1 MTHISRLALAIA
13 FTLPLACDK
22 GATPE
27 TTGEPVAQATASAK
41 AEPKERGDKP
51 RGLRGARGRL
61 SPVGMMLAAAA
72 TLTLDDA
79 QKPKVDGLRASLKD
93 DATRQAVRKLNESLA
108 AAVKAGT
115 VEASKLETELAAL
128 DAAAKSRRDAEVT
141 ALAEL
146 HKLLNAEQRKS
157 VVASVRESHVARAE
171 RGGDG
176 DKAPAAGPG
185 MGRGGPGAWRGK
197 AAGRGAGEGARAG
210 SLEGLTKDLA
220 LTAEQ
225 ETKVNALKEKARS
238 DKAKPD
244 LEALREEHKK
254 QGEALLVAFEKD
266 DFDATKV
273 ELSSAPLPGAM
284 SRPGAEKMIEQVRE
298 LTAILTPE
306 QREKLA
312 KRLTEPPRRMTR
324 GLLGPRR
331 AAPRADPAAAD
342 DDGNDDE

>member
-27 TTGEPVAQATASAK
+27 TTGEPVAQAPASAK

-79 QKPKVDGLRASLKD
+79 QKTKVDGLRTSLKD

-115 VEASKLETELAAL
+115 VEASKLETELGAL

-157 VVASVRESHVARAE
+157 LVASVRESHVAR
-171 RGGDG
+171 GDG
-176 DKAPAAGPG
+176 DKAPPAGPG

-197 AAGRGAGEGARAG
+197 AAGRGAGEGAQAG

-273 ELSSAPLPGAM
+273 ELSAAPLPGAM

-312 KRLTEPPRRMTR
+312 QRLTEPPRRMTR